1 MNEVPQWASFAT
13 ALIVPA
19 IAILG
24 FWMSL
29 SSRLTKAE
37 VVALEAEADAKEA
50 NEKATLLSASFAL
63 YREQIAREYI
73 HREVMREVE
82 DRLTQAIE
90 RLGDRLDR
98 VLERSGFTFPEMT
111 RAVVVVA
118 TLLLSSPS
126 HAVPCWV
133 VKKAVAQYG
142 EAAVESWARAKGIP
156 DKEIEKAR
164 RCLR

>member
-1 MNEVPQWASFAT
+1 MTEVPQWVTLAV

-19 IAILG
+19 TAVVG

-37 VVALEAEADAKEA
+37 VTATEAKDGAKEA
-50 NEKATLLSASFAL
+50 NDKATLLSASFAL

-98 VLERSGFTFPEMT
+98 ILERSG
-111 RAVVVVA
+111 
-118 TLLLSSPS
+118 
-126 HAVPCWV
+126 
-133 VKKAVAQYG
+133 
-142 EAAVESWARAKGIP
+142 
-156 DKEIEKAR
+156 IEPRK
-164 RCLR
+164 

>member
-1 MNEVPQWASFAT
+1 MNEVPQWATFVV
-13 ALIVPA
+13 ALMLPA
-19 IAILG
+19 VAIIG

-37 VVALEAEADAKEA
+37 VTASEAKDDAKEA
-50 NEKATLLSASFAL
+50 NDKSTLLSAAFSL

-98 VLERSGFTFPEMT
+98 VLERSGIDT
-111 RAVVVVA
+111 
-118 TLLLSSPS
+118 
-126 HAVPCWV
+126 
-133 VKKAVAQYG
+133 KK
-142 EAAVESWARAKGIP
+142 
-156 DKEIEKAR
+156 
-164 RCLR
+164 

>member
-1 MNEVPQWASFAT
+1 MSEIPQWVTFGV

-24 FWMSL
+24 FWMTL
-29 SSRLTKAE
+29 SARLAKAE
-37 VVALEAEADAKEA
+37 IISLEAKEDAKEA
-50 NEKATLLSASFAL
+50 NQKATLLSASFSL

-98 VLERSGFTFPEMT
+98 VLERS
-111 RAVVVVA
+111 
-118 TLLLSSPS
+118 
-126 HAVPCWV
+126 
-133 VKKAVAQYG
+133 
-142 EAAVESWARAKGIP
+142 
-156 DKEIEKAR
+156 DK
-164 RCLR
+164 

>member
-1 MNEVPQWASFAT
+1 MSEFPQWATFAV
-13 ALIVPA
+13 ALVVPA
-19 IAILG
+19 LAIIG

-37 VVALEAEADAKEA
+37 LTATEAKDDARES
-50 NEKATLLSASFAL
+50 NDKAALLSASFAL

-98 VLERSGFTFPEMT
+98 VLERSGFDI
-111 RAVVVVA
+111 R
-118 TLLLSSPS
+118 
-126 HAVPCWV
+126 
-133 VKKAVAQYG
+133 K
-142 EAAVESWARAKGIP
+142 
-156 DKEIEKAR
+156 
-164 RCLR
+164 